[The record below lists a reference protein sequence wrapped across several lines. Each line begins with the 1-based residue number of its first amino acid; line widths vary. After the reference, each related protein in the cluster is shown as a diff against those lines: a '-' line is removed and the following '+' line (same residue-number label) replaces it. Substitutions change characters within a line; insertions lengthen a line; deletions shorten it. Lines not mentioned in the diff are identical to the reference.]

1 MIPDLKMADF
11 VPAPDRAAWLQLRST
26 GLGGSDIAAA
36 AGLNPYK
43 SPYALWVEKT
53 ERLSDAVESE
63 AMEWGNR
70 LESVVLS
77 KWAEQHPSLELSR
90 PPLGVWRH
98 VEHDFML
105 ATPDAFALDAGE
117 PVGLIE
123 AKTAGLRSAHQWA
136 DGIPDH
142 YELQTRWYLACLG
155 LPRAWVAVLI
165 GGQQWREFE
174 IVRDLEI
181 EERIVELASGFW
193 QLVAD
198 RTPPEVDGTES
209 TSDALK
215 RLFATDDGGSI
226 ELPIDGAAL
235 LNEARAARQA
245 VKDAEARQAAADNQI
260 KALLGDHAVATID
273 GRVAATWKTFDKKS
287 LDQKALRAALPDV
300 AAQFTVESSYRT
312 LSIKDMK

>member
-11 VPAPDRAAWLQLRST
+11 VPAPDRAAWLQLRSS

-36 AGLNPYK
+36 AGMNPYK

-53 ERLSDAVESE
+53 ERLADAVENE
-63 AMEWGNR
+63 AMEWGTR
-70 LESVVLS
+70 LESVVLA
-77 KWAEQHPSLELSR
+77 KWAEQHPSLELAR
-90 PPLGVWRH
+90 PALGVWRH
-98 VEHDFML
+98 VEHDFMF
-105 ATPDAFALDAGE
+105 ASPDAFAVDAGE

-312 LSIKDMK
+312 LSIKEMK